1 MLKWMGGIMI
11 IVASASLGFQEGYR
25 LQKRVELLEELR
37 KIFYVLRSEIAY
49 KKAPL
54 AEAFEEIAK
63 STKPPYQEWLL
74 QVSRFLVQRHRRC
87 FFEIWVQSIEECL
100 VDVISGEERR
110 KLEELGNN
118 MGFLDEKMQIQ
129 SIDLY
134 LEQLEIRIKQYHA
147 ELGDKKRLCHC
158 LGVMGGLLLL
168 IVLI

>member
-1 MLKWMGGIMI
+1 MLKWIGGIMI
-11 IVASASLGFQEGYR
+11 VITSASLGFQEGYR

-63 STKPPYQEWLL
+63 STQSPYKEWSY
-74 QVSRFLVQRHRRC
+74 QISERLVKRHRRS
-87 FFEIWVQSIEECL
+87 FSEIWVQSIEECL
-100 VDVISGEERR
+100 VDVISTEERK

-134 LEQLEIRIKQYHA
+134 LEQLEMRIKQYRA
-147 ELGDKKRLCHC
+147 GLGEKKRLCHC

-168 IVLI
+168 IILI